1 MHQQLHALR
10 VRIVVEHL
18 DVEIR
23 IGGHEVKHVALPQV
37 GPVFPTNVPTF
48 NQYLVEAVLGS
59 KVNIA
64 LHLLVVGTMTTIR
77 LHLVPVDLVELNA
90 GILIGIVP

>member
-1 MHQQLHALR
+1 MHQQFHTLR
-10 VRIVVEHL
+10 VGIVVEHL

-48 NQYLVEAVLGS
+48 NQYLVEAVLGC
-59 KVNIA
+59 KVDIT
-64 LHLLVVGTMTTIR
+64 LHLLVVGTMTTVR
-77 LHLVPVDLVELNA
+77 LHLVPVDLVELDA
-90 GILIGIVP
+90 GIFVGLVP